1 MVKMENRFI
10 TWLEID
16 LSAIESNVRRL
27 REIAQ
32 TPLMAVVKA
41 NGYGHG
47 APQVARAAAA
57 GGAAWLGVARL
68 AEALEL
74 REAGLTLPIL
84 ILGIITPAEV
94 EQAAAADVAFA
105 VPSAELARAYGQRAA
120 ALGATAHVH
129 LKVDSGMGRLGVM
142 PEQAAAAAHE
152 IENHGSLRLDGLFT
166 HLARAD
172 ETDATSSRAQLAV
185 FAGVVEQLRTAG
197 SAPSIIHAANSAA
210 TLNYPEARWGL
221 VRTGIAMYGLHPS
234 AQAPLPDGFRPALAW
249 KAQLAS
255 CKELPAGHG
264 VSYGHEYVTRG
275 RETIGAV
282 EVGYGDGLRRGR
294 PNQMLIGGVRRP
306 VVGRV
311 CMDQCMVRLDTDL
324 PLGSEAV
331 ILGRQGREV
340 ITAEEIA
347 ERWGTINYEVVT
359 GLGARLPR
367 VYLEGG

>member
-1 MVKMENRFI
+1 MENRFI

-16 LSAIESNVRRL
+16 LSAIENNVRRL
-27 REIAQ
+27 REIAR

-57 GGAAWLGVARL
+57 AGAAWLGVARV

-74 REAGLTLPIL
+74 RQAGLALPIL
-84 ILGIITPAEV
+84 ILGVITPAEV
-94 EQAAAADVAFA
+94 EQAIAAQVAFT
-105 VPSAELARAYGQRAA
+105 VPSAELGRAYGQRAA
-120 ALGATAHVH
+120 ALGATARVH

-142 PEQAAAAAHE
+142 PEQAAAVAHE
-152 IENHGSLRLDGLFT
+152 IENQGGLQLEGLFT

-172 ETDATSSRAQLAV
+172 ERDATTTRAQLAA
-185 FAGVVEQLRTAG
+185 FAGMIERMREAG
-197 SAPSIIHAANSAA
+197 ITPSIIHAANSAA

-234 AQAPLPDGFRPALAW
+234 AQAPLPEGFRPALAW

-255 CKELPAGHG
+255 CKELPAGRG

-275 RETIGAV
+275 REVIGAV
-282 EVGYGDGLRRGR
+282 PIGYADGLRRAR
-294 PNQMLIGGVRRP
+294 PNQMLLGGVRRP

-311 CMDQCMVRLDTDL
+311 CMDQCMVRLEKEM
-324 PLGSEAV
+324 PIGSEVV
-331 ILGRQGREV
+331 IIGRQGREA
-340 ITAEEIA
+340 ITAEEVA
-347 ERWGTINYEVVT
+347 QRWDTNNYEVVT
-359 GLGARLPR
+359 GLGARVPR
-367 VYLEGG
+367 VYSEGA